1 MLFKEIVIFSEL
13 FLGISIIYLVMH
25 CTFLAVQNKYPLIQ
39 TSVLYLSVLSI
50 FFSVYLVFNEP
61 LNVLE
66 LSCLNNTFIN
76 DYTSFLSKLIIG
88 NLSVFCLLMMQSYI
102 LNQKINNFEYFL
114 LILFAIL
121 GLFLLCSANDFL
133 TAYLAIE
140 LQSLSFY
147 VLAAFKKNST
157 FSVDAGIKYFI
168 LGAFA
173 SSMFLFGSSLLYGVT
188 GTVNFDDFR
197 ILFMGD
203 FPKNNFIEDVDLA
216 INILDTSKI
225 TIDFIEDLLESL
237 ECKKV
242 LNTSEILSEL
252 LSYKIDKLVDIF
264 YKPGDF
270 PKNSIEDVDL
280 AINLLD
286 TSKITIDFIEDLLES
301 LECKKVLNT
310 SEILSELLS
319 YEIDELVDNYKPGD
333 FPKNSII
340 EDVDLAI
347 NLLDTSKIP
356 IDFIEDLLESLE
368 CKKVLNTSEILS
380 ELLSYEIDELVDNY
394 KPETVNFYS
403 DNINLIKFALV
414 FILIGLFF
422 KITVAPFHIW
432 APDVYEGSPTSST
445 FFFSVVPKLAIF
457 VLLLR
462 IFYYSFFSFVDS
474 WRHFVVLVVIFSI
487 IVGSFGGLEQ
497 RKLKSLLVYSTISHM
512 GYSLI
517 SFSAGTFESLQ
528 MLLSYLIVYSFS
540 GLCVWSIFLVTN
552 LKNNYFQKQNK
563 DLTDLVLLGKSNY
576 MLAIF
581 FTTVLFSIAGFPPMI
596 GFLVKMGI
604 FLTAMESSMYF
615 VALISILCSVIGTF
629 YYIRLIKI
637 LYFEK
642 VLVGKLYY
650 PINFQNSVLITFLFF
665 LLLFLFVNPTLLFLI
680 SHKFSLLVF
689 I

>member
-76 DYTSFLSKLIIG
+76 DYTSFLSKLVIG

-252 LSYKIDKLVDIF
+252 LSY
-264 YKPGDF
+264 
-270 PKNSIEDVDL
+270 
-280 AINLLD
+280 
-286 TSKITIDFIEDLLES
+286 
-301 LECKKVLNT
+301 
-310 SEILSELLS
+310 
-319 YEIDELVDNYKPGD
+319 EIDELVDNYKPGD

-347 NLLDTSKIP
+347 NLLDTSKIT

>member
-1 MLFKEIVIFSEL
+1 MKIETLLFKEVIIFPEL

-25 CTFLAVQNKYPLIQ
+25 CTFLAIQKKYPLIQ
-39 TSVLYLSVLSI
+39 TSVLYLSVLTI
-50 FFSVYLVFNEP
+50 FFSFYLVLNEH

-66 LSCLNNTFIN
+66 VSCLNNTFIS
-76 DYTSFLSKLIIG
+76 DYASFSSKLIIG
-88 NLSVFCLLMMQSYI
+88 SLSIFCLLMMQPYI

-114 LILFAIL
+114 LILFAVL
-121 GLFLLCSANDFL
+121 GLFLLCSSNDFL

-140 LQSLSFY
+140 LQSLAFY

-173 SSMFLFGSSLLYGVT
+173 SSLFLFGASLLYGIT
-188 GTVNFDDFR
+188 GTVCFDDFR
-197 ILFMGD
+197 ILFMNIPQESC
-203 FPKNNFIEDVDLA
+203 FETELYSNLS
-216 INILDTSKI
+216 ILDNLY
-225 TIDFIEDLLESL
+225 E
-237 ECKKV
+237 
-242 LNTSEILSEL
+242 EILYEKSINGLLITDFYEL
-252 LSYKIDKLVDIF
+252 
-264 YKPGDF
+264 
-270 PKNSIEDVDL
+270 NSLYRYLDVMVFIKFMEY
-280 AINLLD
+280 INEYSL
-286 TSKITIDFIEDLLES
+286 IT
-301 LECKKVLNT
+301 
-310 SEILSELLS
+310 
-319 YEIDELVDNYKPGD
+319 
-333 FPKNSII
+333 
-340 EDVDLAI
+340 
-347 NLLDTSKIP
+347 
-356 IDFIEDLLESLE
+356 
-368 CKKVLNTSEILS
+368 
-380 ELLSYEIDELVDNY
+380 
-394 KPETVNFYS
+394 NF
-403 DNINLIKFALV
+403 DPNLIKFALI

-422 KITVAPFHIW
+422 KLTVAPFHVW

-462 IFYYSFFSFVDS
+462 IFYYSFYGFVDS
-474 WRHFVVLVVIFSI
+474 WRYFVVLIVIFSI

-528 MLLSYLIVYSFS
+528 MLLSYLIIYSFS
-540 GLCVWSIFLVTN
+540 GLCVWSIFLATR
-552 LKNNYFQKQNK
+552 LKTNYFQKQNK

-615 VALISILCSVIGTF
+615 VALISILCSVVGTF
-629 YYIRLIKI
+629 YYIRLIKV

-650 PINFQNSVLITFLFF
+650 PINFQSSVIITCLFF
-665 LLLFLFVNPTLLFLI
+665 LLLFLFINPTLLFLI